1 MPSIKLGK
9 RVIDNYSR
17 PYIIAEI
24 GVNHEGSI
32 ETAKKLIELAKK
44 GGADAAKFQSYKA
57 DSLASKK
64 SPAYWDINEEPT
76 QSQNELFKK
85 YDSFNEKEY
94 KILSTHCNNLGID
107 FLSTPFDVS
116 SMEFLEPLMDFYKI
130 ASADIT
136 NTPFLRMIA
145 KKNKPVVL
153 STGASSIE
161 EIKNAVQILESNGC
175 LEIALLHCILNYP
188 TLDDNAHLDMITGLK
203 NSFPKYVIGYS
214 DHTLPNKHMTPL
226 VSAYLLGAQIIE
238 KHFTN
243 DKNLPGNDHY
253 HSMDFDNLKE
263 FVTIINH
270 IEKLKGITKE
280 KSPIESEEIAR
291 KNARR
296 SIVLSKNINSGEKFS
311 EGNLTF
317 KRPGT
322 GISSSNWDKIIGR
335 KSLFDLKSDHILKWT
350 DVSEK

>member
-1 MPSIKLGK
+1 MI
-9 RVIDNYSR
+9 
-17 PYIIAEI
+17 
-24 GVNHEGSI
+24 
-32 ETAKKLIELAKK
+32 
-44 GGADAAKFQSYKA
+44 F
-57 DSLASKK
+57 
-64 SPAYWDINEEPT
+64 
-76 QSQNELFKK
+76 
-85 YDSFNEKEY
+85 FNEKEY
-94 KILSTHCNNLGID
+94 KILSAHCNNLGID

-175 LEIALLHCILNYP
+175 SEIALLHCILNYP

-270 IEKLKGITKE
+270 IEKLKGLTKE

-335 KSLFDLKSDHILKWT
+335 KSLYDLKSDHILKWT
-350 DVSEK
+350 DISEK